1 MLFIELFCGSGGRD
15 EGLLCGTQQRE
26 PVAVRPAQAEGGILF
41 RRRHGWGSRSDEA
54 GPPDGPKPNNNR
66 DNDNPEPK
74 PQAACLLA
82 RLHEEIIRPTGRANQ
97 GEGRHTTRIPTN
109 SLDSLH
115 TALH

>member
-1 MLFIELFCGSGGRD
+1 MRGCCAEPNSVSRS
-15 EGLLCGTQQRE
+15 LLDPR
-26 PVAVRPAQAEGGILF
+26 RPKGVLF